1 MVDEAETLELARI
14 TDELHQLNAI
24 LSSLLNLQQ
33 SYEESTAS
41 MEDAAYSTPLEQTA
55 QRGRPR
61 FRITRDQLDYLRS
74 LSFSWTEIA
83 SLLGISR
90 MTIYRHRVE
99 CGLLHE
105 QRDVLSDAELDAMI
119 LDFRR
124 DLPYSGQTMILG
136 RLRGMGFY
144 TTRVRVRESIR
155 RVDPLNTPLRWGG
168 GLHHRRPYS
177 VPGPNSLWHLG
188 NCNVSCSV
196 LRITSNTIYFCVQF
210 MYLPFYWCCL
220 LFSFPRLSP

>member
-1 MVDEAETLELARI
+1 MADGGGLEDAGGGDFHGPWDWSQFFVHLSDFLGSLERQYGIANQPFAEYAVDRLAVSVQNVSHLCYVVDESETLELARI
-14 TDELHQLNAI
+14 TDGLHQLNAI
-24 LSSLLNLQQ
+24 LSSLLNLWQ
-33 SYEESTAS
+33 SYEKSTAS

-83 SLLGISR
+83 SLLGVSR
-90 MTIYRHRVE
+90 MTIYRRRVE

-124 DLPYSGQTMILG
+124 DLPYSGQTMI
-136 RLRGMGFY
+136 
-144 TTRVRVRESIR
+144 
-155 RVDPLNTPLRWGG
+155 
-168 GLHHRRPYS
+168 
-177 VPGPNSLWHLG
+177 
-188 NCNVSCSV
+188 
-196 LRITSNTIYFCVQF
+196 
-210 MYLPFYWCCL
+210 
-220 LFSFPRLSP
+220 